1 MDPAKK
7 KDIMDDLD
15 AFRNGKEYYAHVGK
29 SWKRS
34 YLLHGPPGTGKSSM
48 IAVTAMAN
56 YLDYDIYDVELTSVV
71 NQPDEHRTGVGGEL
85 GVHSRTTMESVVLVL
100 QTTEQCFLSYCLR
113 I

>member
-85 GVHSRTTMESVVLVL
+85 GVHSRTTMESVVFGAA
-100 QTTEQCFLSYCLR
+100 TTEQHFLC
-113 I
+113 IADD